1 MTHSDSRMDI
11 ESAREAMR
19 ATRVTLVVPCFNE
32 AKRLDVAAF
41 TNAIS
46 TMPWLDFIFVN
57 DGSADNTE
65 AVLEELRSEH
75 SGRVSVLS
83 LSHNMG
89 KAEAVRHGL
98 LQANA
103 ATEARVCGFWD
114 ADLSAPLQEL
124 VSMRRV
130 FAEHAHVQWVWGIRL
145 RSLGRIVTRHARRH
159 YLGRLFAT
167 AASVVV
173 ALPIYDS
180 QCGAKLFRTGDL
192 LSAAIA
198 EPFSSRWIF
207 DVEMIARASLVHGR
221 DQVTRAVREH
231 PLDRWEHRAGSRLR
245 AGDFVRAAGE
255 LLRIARRY
263 RA

>member
-1 MTHSDSRMDI
+1 MDI

-65 AVLEELRSEH
+65 EVLDTLRSAHE
-75 SGRVSVLS
+75 GRVSVLS
-83 LSHNMG
+83 LPHNMG
-89 KAEAVRHGL
+89 KAEAVRRGL

-103 ATEARVCGFWD
+103 KTEAPICGFWD
-114 ADLSAPLQEL
+114 ADLSAPLHEL
-124 VSMRRV
+124 VAMRRV
-130 FAEHAHVQWVWGIRL
+130 FTEHPHVAWVWGIRL
-145 RSLGRIVTRHARRH
+145 RSLGRLVTRQARRH

-180 QCGAKLFRTGDL
+180 QCGAKLFRTGEL

-198 EPFSSRWIF
+198 TPFLSRWIF
-207 DVEMIARASLVHGR
+207 DVEMIARASMVHGR
-221 DQVTRAVREH
+221 HQLSRAVREH
-231 PLDRWEHRAGSRLR
+231 PLDYWEHRAGSRLR
-245 AGDFVRAAGE
+245 PGDFVRAAGE
-255 LLRIARRY
+255 LFRIARRY